1 MRRTLQSA
9 PSRTVAVV
17 FSRLGPYHLAR
28 LRGAAEVLSRE
39 GVGLA
44 AIAIAGMD
52 KVYAWHPVDE
62 PIGCPTRVLFPRALY
77 EDVPAGRMARELR
90 TCLGEIDPLT
100 VALPGWAF
108 TEARI
113 GLAWCRRQ
121 RRLAILMSESS
132 QADHHRLWPREFVKS
147 QLVRRFGAALVGG
160 TRHRAYAQQLGIPRA
175 AIFTGYD
182 AVDNDYFERGAD
194 RIRLDAAA
202 ARRARGLPERYIL
215 TSSRFIA
222 KKNLDGLLH
231 AYALYVARSPAA
243 RDLVIC
249 GDGPFRERLHNLA
262 SRLRLEGRV
271 RWPGFVQYPELPA
284 YYALADAFILAS
296 TTEQWGLVVNEAMAS
311 GLPVMVS
318 ARCGCAP
325 DLVREGENGFTFD
338 PFKTEDIAQAMLKLP
353 GDPTQLARMGRASR
367 QVIAGWGVRSFGE
380 GLLEAARMVLARV
393 GRNDFGPPGCFT

>member
-1 MRRTLQSA
+1 MRKSVQKT

-28 LRGAAEVLSRE
+28 LRGAEAVLSRE
-39 GVGLA
+39 NVGLA

-52 KVYAWHPVDE
+52 KVYAWDPVDE
-62 PIGCPTRVLFPRALY
+62 PAGCPTRVLFPGRLY
-77 EDVPAGRMARELR
+77 EDIPARQMAGGLR
-90 TCLGEIDPLT
+90 TCLNEVNPLT

-108 TEARI
+108 TEARV
-113 GLAWCRRQ
+113 GLAWCRQ
-121 RRLAILMSESS
+121 QKRLAILMSESS
-132 QADHHRLWPREFVKS
+132 QADHYRLWPREFVKS
-147 QLVRRFGAALVGG
+147 RLVRRFGAALVGG
-160 TRHRAYAQQLGIPRA
+160 VRHRAYAQQLGVPRA

-182 AVDNDYFERGAD
+182 AVDNDYFQQGAD

-202 ARRARGLPERYIL
+202 ARSARGLPERYIL

-222 KKNLDGLLH
+222 KKNLDGLLQ

-249 GDGPFRERLHNLA
+249 GDGAYRDRLHNLA
-262 SRLRLEGRV
+262 ARLHLEGRV
-271 RWPGFVQYPELPA
+271 HWPGFVQYPELPA

-311 GLPVMVS
+311 GLPVLVS
-318 ARCGCAP
+318 SRCGCAP

-338 PFKTEDIAQAMLKLP
+338 PFSVEAIAQALLKLP
-353 GDPTQLARMGRASR
+353 GDPAHLARMGRASR
-367 QVIAGWGVRSFGE
+367 EVISGWSVRSFGE
-380 GLLEAARMVLARV
+380 GLLEAARMVLARA
-393 GRNDFGPPGCFT
+393 GRNDFGRPGCYT